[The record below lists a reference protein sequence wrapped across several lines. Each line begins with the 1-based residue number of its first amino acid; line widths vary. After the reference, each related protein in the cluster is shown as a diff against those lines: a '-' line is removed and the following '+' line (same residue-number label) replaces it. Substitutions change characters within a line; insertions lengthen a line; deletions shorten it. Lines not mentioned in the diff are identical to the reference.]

1 LWLTKISDTPRDCNR
16 RTRANKRGDLGS
28 GQRRGGL
35 VHDDDLGVADE
46 RPADG
51 GQLLVGNRQGRDI
64 GIQIKGQAELVDD
77 PLRDGAGCAGRIEP
91 ATHSALARH
100 GDVLGHAE
108 VRKEREVLVDD
119 LNPGCD
125 GAGRGHARVP
135 LAADD
140 DHAGVGGLHATDD
153 LDERRLPAA
162 VLTSEAVHLAGQERE
177 GHGVEGV
184 HTTVGLDD
192 VAELQHGPWGR

>member
-1 LWLTKISDTPRDCNR
+1 MLKL
-16 RTRANKRGDLGS
+16 L
-28 GQRRGGL
+28 
-35 VHDDDLGVADE
+35 
-46 RPADG
+46 DG
-51 GQLLVGNRQGRDI
+51 PQGRDI

-100 GDVLGHAE
+100 GDVLGHVE

-140 DHAGVGGLHATDD
+140 DHDLKRRALVAPLVELGGAGRGSPGA
-153 LDERRLPAA
+153 RARPGAC
-162 VLTSEAVHLAGQERE
+162 
-177 GHGVEGV
+177 
-184 HTTVGLDD
+184 
-192 VAELQHGPWGR
+192 GPMRGPSPS